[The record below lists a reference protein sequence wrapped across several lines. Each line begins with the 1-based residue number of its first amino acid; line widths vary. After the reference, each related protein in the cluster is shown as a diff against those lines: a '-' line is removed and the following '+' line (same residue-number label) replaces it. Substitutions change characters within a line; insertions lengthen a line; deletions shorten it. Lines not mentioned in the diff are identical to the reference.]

1 MRYWIR
7 VAAGVLLTG
16 CNTISLSLILCF
28 RDQEIVAPA
37 TVALVVGSLL
47 GIPIIVLPIVRWFRR
62 PAELSVQGPGRWQW
76 LAGLVLYTAK
86 VGKKRSAKSAHLLC
100 ESGVMDV
107 AACRFKQAA
116 TKLREAS
123 VVFAELED
131 RPNEA
136 LALMELGN
144 CRHAAGDADG
154 AIEAYQQALELWEH
168 IADAQR
174 AGNTWRL
181 LNNLSAAYSEKGDL
195 ETAERFCRRALH
207 TAHDAEARAMCE
219 MNLADLHRKRRQ
231 FDDAQDVLAGSL
243 EQLGRSRDE
252 SFAFGVMTLA
262 MIHDDQQDVRA
273 AEELYKQARE
283 LMEQRLG
290 ARHIEVARLLERYG
304 ALLER
309 HGRSREGAALLAQ
322 AAGIRDTV
330 G

>member
-1 MRYWIR
+1 MLRWIR
-7 VAAGVLLTG
+7 IAAAGLLMG
-16 CNTISLSLILCF
+16 CNGLSLSLILCF
-28 RDQEIVAPA
+28 RDQEIVLPA

-47 GIPIIVLPIVRWFRR
+47 GIPLVVMPVVRWLRR
-62 PAELSVQGPGRWQW
+62 PAELSLQGAGGRQW
-76 LAGLVLYTAK
+76 LAGLALLSAK

-107 AACRFKQAA
+107 SACRFNQGEW
-116 TKLREAS
+116 KLREAAEL
-123 VVFAELED
+123 FAELED

-144 CRHAAGDADG
+144 CKHAAGDHDG
-154 AIEAYQQALELWEH
+154 AIREYCAALELWEH

-195 ETAERFCRRALH
+195 ETAERYCRRALH
-207 TAHDAEARAMCE
+207 TARDVEARAMCE

-231 FDDAQDVLAGSL
+231 FDDAQEVLAGSL